1 MTPLNCVIWNVP
13 KTCCLTFIDVDY
25 LKKKQ
30 LSTHTAYI
38 IVYYKSSN
46 ISFKNV
52 SLFTLD
58 S

>member
-38 IVYYKSSN
+38 IV
-46 ISFKNV
+46 
-52 SLFTLD
+52 
-58 S
+58 